1 MDPLAEKYYSI
12 SPYAYCLNN
21 PVCYTDP
28 TGMWVADENGNLVA
42 EKNDN
47 AWTLA
52 KFQNITPKEAI
63 AQLKGQ
69 GYTINDK
76 GILNLKVGDMVTL
89 DNVYTQ
95 SIANS
100 TSEYTLDAALSGEK
114 TRSDKKPED
123 NYNCWGSAIA
133 GSQGQ
138 DIKVGVGIPT
148 GDIFD
153 NKLGNQYT
161 PTTAADAKFGSTVLR
176 FANGSNDVQ
185 HGAVFY
191 GRSQDGTIYVYTKN
205 GWELKPEVMKLSDL
219 MKKIPSYGTVQGIN
233 PANSGYYNP
242 KK

>member
-1 MDPLAEKYYSI
+1 
-12 SPYAYCLNN
+12 
-21 PVCYTDP
+21 
-28 TGMWVADENGNLVA
+28 MWVADKNGNLVA

-52 KFQNITPKEAI
+52 KFQNITPKEAF

-76 GILNLKVGDMVTL
+76 GILNLKVGDKVTL

-100 TSEYTLDAALSGEK
+100 TSDLTLDAGRSG
-114 TRSDKKPED
+114 TSTTGATPED
-123 NYNCWGSAIA
+123 YYNCWGSAIA

-138 DIKVGVGIPT
+138 EIKVGVGIPS

-153 NKLGNQYT
+153 NKLENQYT
-161 PTTAADAKFGSTVLR
+161 PTNASDAKFGTTVLR
-176 FANGSNDVQ
+176 FANRSNEVQ

-191 GRSQDGTIYVYTKN
+191 GRSQDGTVYVYTKN
-205 GWELKPEVMKLSDL
+205 GWYYKPEVMKLSDL
-219 MKKIPSYGTVQGIN
+219 QSKIPSYGTIQGIN
-233 PANSGYYNP
+233 PANSGYYNS
-242 KK
+242 K